1 MLDISEGKVFLGDC
15 LDLMQELEPESV
27 DLILTDPPYVI
38 SRKTG
43 FASGGPNSVDRFR
56 MSMEFGEWDE
66 RENFTLKQLKEF
78 SKQSYR
84 VLRKGGTVVCFYD
97 LWKIQELSE
106 VFSDAKFKQLRFIEW
121 IKTNPVPLNSKRN
134 YLTNSREV
142 AVTAVK
148 GGKPIFN
155 SEYDNGVY
163 EYPIYHSSDRF
174 HPTQKPIKLFEEL
187 IRKHSNGNSV
197 ILDPFLG
204 SGTTLVAANN
214 LGRSAFGF
222 EKNPEFFEKIRIRLN
237 H

>member
-1 MLDISEGKVFLGDC
+1 MLDISDCKVFLGNC
-15 LDLMQELEPESV
+15 LDLMKELESESV

-43 FASGGPNSVDRFR
+43 FASGGPNSVDRFK

-66 RENFTLKQLKEF
+66 RENFTIEHLQEF
-78 SKQSYR
+78 SKESYR
-84 VLRKGGTVVCFYD
+84 VLRKGGTIICFYD

-106 VFSDAKFKQLRFIEW
+106 VLSGSKFKQLRFIEW
-121 IKTNPVPLNSKRN
+121 IKTNPVPINSKRN

-148 GGKPIFN
+148 GGKPVFN

-163 EYPIYHSSDRF
+163 QYPIYHASDRF
-174 HPTQKPIKLFEEL
+174 HPTQKPIKLFEDL
-187 IRKHSNGNSV
+187 IRKHSTPESV

-214 LGRSAFGF
+214 LNRFAFGF
-222 EKNPEFFEKIRIRLN
+222 EKNPDFFKKINERLML
-237 H
+237 